1 LSIFVCFSCQFSYV
15 YVSVFCF
22 TAVGLGF
29 ESLVIH
35 LHLPSPWRLPARQTE
50 GVLQEKAI
58 SCIIQHRCCKT
69 YTETTSERHGPPLT
83 ELVDQKYDIFEL
95 RIGDKNIA
103 RVFFF
108 FRQGREII
116 MTNGYVKKQQ
126 KVDTRELAR
135 ARTYKK
141 DWEERQ
147 L

>member
-1 LSIFVCFSCQFSYV
+1 MQFSVRFY
-15 YVSVFCF
+15 YDSDGNKPVSAF
-22 TAVGLGF
+22 L
-29 ESLVIH
+29 EDLRKQDKILHKLVVAGIKK
-35 LHLPSPWRLPARQTE
+35 LE
-50 GVLQEKAI
+50 M
-58 SCIIQHRCCKT
+58 
-69 YTETTSERHGPPLT
+69 SERHGPPLT

-108 FRQGREII
+108 FQQGQEII

-126 KVDTRELAR
+126 KVDTGELER

-141 DWEERQ
+141 DWKERQ

>member
-1 LSIFVCFSCQFSYV
+1 MQFSVRFYYDINGNKPV
-15 YVSVFCF
+15 IAFLEEVRKQDRI
-22 TAVGLGF
+22 LHK
-29 ESLVIH
+29 LVVAGIKK
-35 LHLPSPWRLPARQTE
+35 LE
-50 GVLQEKAI
+50 M
-58 SCIIQHRCCKT
+58 
-69 YTETTSERHGPPLT
+69 SERHGPPLT

-95 RIGDKNIA
+95 RIGDKNIV

-135 ARTYKK
+135 ACAYKK